1 MKFYFENK
9 TATRTFGNGDIHAT
23 VRNSRRAAR

>member
-23 VRNSRRAAR
+23 AGNPRRAAK